1 MSQSAACRMRR
12 SWVRRGA
19 RLAAFRGASG
29 RLIGNSAAFLVA
41 SRGIR
46 NQQTDEWLRGFSQM
60 ICLLV
65 NPRAPSRRAIS
76 RKTSHSRT
84 YTEAS
89 HFYLRGRIADRE
101 LTRNRVFDD
110 EYRSDELVAAG

>member
-1 MSQSAACRMRR
+1 MSQPAACRMSL

-19 RLAAFRGASG
+19 KLAAYRGTCG
-29 RLIGNSAAFLVA
+29 HLIRNSAAFLVT
-41 SRGIR
+41 SRGNR
-46 NQQTDEWLRGFSQM
+46 NQQTAEWLRGFPQM

-65 NPRAPSRRAIS
+65 NPWAPSRRAIS
-76 RKTSHSRT
+76 RTTPHSRT
-84 YTEAS
+84 YTAAS
-89 HFYLRGRIADRE
+89 HFYLRDLIVDRE